1 VGLRSLTGSV
11 THFEIY
17 AEEPA
22 SLAEFYRRLFG
33 WKLERVPVP
42 EYWRIETAAA
52 PASNIPDGL
61 TYRPIAGTR
70 GWVHYVH
77 VKSLDDAVAEAE
89 QLGAV
94 VLRPR
99 TAAPKSAWYAVLAD
113 PESNIFAIYQADL
126 AAFPPPEPE

>member
-1 VGLRSLTGSV
+1 M

-22 SLAEFYRRLFG
+22 TLAEFYRQLFG
-33 WKLERVPVP
+33 WQVERAPGID
-42 EYWRIETAAA
+42 YWRIEVGAA
-52 PASNIPDGL
+52 PAHGLAGGL

-77 VKSLDDAVAEAE
+77 VASLDNAVTEAE
-89 QLGAV
+89 RLGAS

-99 TAAPKSAWYAVLAD
+99 TAVPKTAWYAVLAD
-113 PESNIFAIYQADL
+113 PEGNIFAIYQPDP
-126 AAFPPPEPE
+126 AAFPPPEPH